1 MITFV
6 VLLVLI
12 VAALVV
18 ADRVG
23 VAYAERAIGDRVS
36 QQLTARQATAEKPDV
51 DIQGV
56 PFLTQVL
63 AGRYEEIRILLTDF
77 SGPAGNGKNIKM
89 PSLDIRAT
97 DVSAPLNSIR
107 SGTGDIVAGT
117 VAGTGTIGYADLAE
131 LIGQPGVKLAER
143 DGKIVGTVPIQ
154 ALGQTVTAS
163 GTASLAVN
171 DGVVSVTFTDV
182 KAAGLPDIP
191 LVRSLV
197 DGYAKRLA
205 IDLKV
210 PALPL
215 GLKVRKVE
223 PTPDGL
229 VVTAGA
235 SNVSLSSGG
244 L

>member
-1 MITFV
+1 MIISL
-6 VLLVLI
+6 VLLVLLG
-12 VAALVV
+12 AALVV
-18 ADRVG
+18 ADRV
-23 VAYAERAIGDRVS
+23 AASYAERAIGDRVS

-51 DIQGV
+51 TVKGV

-63 AGRYEEIRILLTDF
+63 AGRYQEIRILLTDF
-77 SGPAGNGKNIKM
+77 AGPAGNGKDIKM

-97 DVSAPLNSIR
+97 DVSAPLDSIR
-107 SGTGDIVAGT
+107 SGSGDIVAGT
-117 VAGTGTIGYADLAE
+117 VAGTGTIGYPDLAE
-131 LIGQPGVKLAER
+131 LIGQRGLKLGER
-143 DGKIVGTVPIQ
+143 DGKIVGSVPIQ

-163 GTASLAVN
+163 GTAALAVK

-223 PTPDGL
+223 ATPAGL